1 MIVLFIESIIMIIKD
16 IILVREQSLTFFK
29 PILSFCVY
37 VYGMTYEEFYGTDY
51 DKFKNVLDHV
61 LNTIQSSLLDC
72 IQYTT
77 SRIKSP
83 ESVLKKIGNEYSLL
97 HDIIGV
103 RIICSF
109 VDEIYQVKDWI
120 LSCFEVVEVKD
131 YLRHPKPSGYRSL
144 HMIVKVDGCL
154 VEIQVRTIALDFWAN
169 LEHQI
174 HYKKDIEDEELIRS
188 ELKRCADEI
197 ASLDLSFQ
205 TIKDRIEG

>member
-1 MIVLFIESIIMIIKD
+1 MIAIFIESIIMIIKD
-16 IILVREQSLTFFK
+16 ITLVREQSLTFFK
-29 PILSFCVY
+29 PILSLYVY
-37 VYGMTYEEFYGTDY
+37 VYSMTYKEFYGTDY
-51 DKFKNVLDHV
+51 DQFKKVLDSV
-61 LNTIQSSLLDC
+61 LNTIELSSFDC

-83 ESVLKKIGNEYSLL
+83 ESVLKKIGDEYSLL

-109 VDEIYQVKDWI
+109 VDEIYTVKEWI
-120 LSCFEVVEVKD
+120 NSSFEVVEVRD

>member
-1 MIVLFIESIIMIIKD
+1 MIVLFIESIIMNIKD

-29 PILSFCVY
+29 PILSVVSY
-37 VYGMTYEEFYGTDY
+37 VYGMTYKEFYGSDY
-51 DKFKNVLDHV
+51 DQFKKVLDSV
-61 LNTIQSSLLDC
+61 LNTIELSSLAC

-83 ESVLKKIGNEYSLL
+83 ESVLKKIGNDYALL

-109 VDEIYQVKDWI
+109 VDEIYEVKDWI
-120 LSCFEVVEVKD
+120 NSSFEVVEVRD

-144 HMIVKVDGCL
+144 HVIIKVDGCF

-174 HYKKDIEDEELIRS
+174 HYKKDVEDEKLIRS

>member
-1 MIVLFIESIIMIIKD
+1 MN
-16 IILVREQSLTFFK
+16 
-29 PILSFCVY
+29 
-37 VYGMTYEEFYGTDY
+37 VYGMTYQEFYGSDY
-51 DKFKNVLDHV
+51 DKFKNVLNQV
-61 LNTIQSSLLDC
+61 LNTIQSSTFDC

-83 ESVLKKIGNEYSLL
+83 ESVLNKIGNDYSLL

-109 VDEIYQVKDWI
+109 VDEIYEVKDWI
-120 LSCFEVVEVKD
+120 FSCFKVVEIRD
-131 YLRHPKPSGYRSL
+131 YLKQPKPSGYRSL
-144 HMIVKVDGCL
+144 HVIIKVDGCL

-174 HYKKDIEDEELIRS
+174 HYKKHIEDEELIRS

>member
-1 MIVLFIESIIMIIKD
+1 
-16 IILVREQSLTFFK
+16 
-29 PILSFCVY
+29 
-37 VYGMTYEEFYGTDY
+37 MTYEEFYDADY
-51 DKFKNVLDHV
+51 QRFKEIIDFV
-61 LNTIQSSLLDC
+61 LNKIQSSSLDC
-72 IQYTT
+72 VQYTT

-83 ESVLKKIGNEYSLL
+83 ESVLKKGGDDYSLL

-109 VDEIYQVKDWI
+109 VDEIYQIKDWI
-120 LSCFEVVEVKD
+120 LSSFEVVEVRD
-131 YLRHPKPSGYRSL
+131 YLIHPKPSGYRSL
-144 HMIVKVDGCL
+144 HLIVKVNGCL

-174 HYKKDIEDEELIRS
+174 HYKKDIEDENLIRS

-205 TIKDRIEG
+205 AIKDRIEG

>member
-1 MIVLFIESIIMIIKD
+1 
-16 IILVREQSLTFFK
+16 
-29 PILSFCVY
+29 
-37 VYGMTYEEFYGTDY
+37 MTYEEFYGLEY
-51 DKFKNVLDHV
+51 DKFKNVLEHV
-61 LNTIQSSLLDC
+61 LNTIQSSSFDC

-83 ESVLKKIGNEYSLL
+83 ESVLKKIGNDYSLL

-109 VDEIYQVKDWI
+109 VDEIYEIKDWI
-120 LSCFEVVEVKD
+120 HSCFKVVEVRD
-131 YLRHPKPSGYRSL
+131 NLSYPKLSGYRSL
-144 HMIVKVDGCL
+144 HVIVKVDGCL

>member
-1 MIVLFIESIIMIIKD
+1 MIALFIESLITIIKD
-16 IILVREQSLTFFK
+16 IILVREQFLTFFK
-29 PILSFCVY
+29 PILSLCVY
-37 VYGMTYEEFYGTDY
+37 VYGMTYEEFYGSDY
-51 DKFKNVLDHV
+51 DKFKNVLNQV
-61 LNTIQSSLLDC
+61 LNTIQSSTLDC

-83 ESVLKKIGNEYSLL
+83 ESVLKKIGNDYSLL

-109 VDEIYQVKDWI
+109 VDEIYEVKDWI
-120 LSCFEVVEVKD
+120 VSYFKVVEIRD
-131 YLRHPKPSGYRSL
+131 YLKQPKPSGYRSL
-144 HMIVKVDGCL
+144 HVIIKVDGCL

-174 HYKKDIEDEELIRS
+174 HYKKHIEDEELIQS

>member
-1 MIVLFIESIIMIIKD
+1 
-16 IILVREQSLTFFK
+16 
-29 PILSFCVY
+29 
-37 VYGMTYEEFYGTDY
+37 MTYEEFYGMDY
-51 DKFKNVLDHV
+51 ERFKEVLDFV
-61 LNTIQSSLLDC
+61 LSSIEKSSLEC

-83 ESVLKKIGNEYSLL
+83 DSVLHKVGKNYSFL
-97 HDIIGV
+97 HDVIGV

-109 VDEIYQVKDWI
+109 VDEIYEIKNWI
-120 LSCFEVVEVKD
+120 ISVFNVVEIRD
-131 YLRHPKPSGYRSL
+131 YLTHPKPSGYRSL
-144 HMIVKVDGCL
+144 HMICEVKNCL
-154 VEIQVRTIALDFWAN
+154 VEIQIRTIALDFWAN

-174 HYKKDIEDEELIRS
+174 HYKKNVQDEVLIRQ

>member
-1 MIVLFIESIIMIIKD
+1 MIALFIEFIITIIKD

-29 PILSFCVY
+29 SILSLCMY
-37 VYGMTYEEFYGTDY
+37 VYGMTYEEFYGSDY
-51 DKFKNVLDHV
+51 DKFKNVLNQV
-61 LNTIQSSLLDC
+61 LNTIQSSTFDC

-83 ESVLKKIGNEYSLL
+83 ESVLNKIGNDYSLL

-109 VDEIYQVKDWI
+109 VDEIYEVKDWI
-120 LSCFEVVEVKD
+120 VSYFKVVEVRD
-131 YLRHPKPSGYRSL
+131 YLKHPKPSGYRSL
-144 HMIVKVDGCL
+144 HVIIKVDGCL

-174 HYKKDIEDEELIRS
+174 HYKKHIEDEELIRS

>member
-29 PILSFCVY
+29 QILSVCMY
-37 VYGMTYEEFYGTDY
+37 VYGMTYKEFYGTDY
-51 DKFKNVLDHV
+51 DQFKKVLDSV
-61 LNTIQSSLLDC
+61 LNTIHSSALAC
-72 IQYTT
+72 IQYT
-77 SRIKSP
+77 
-83 ESVLKKIGNEYSLL
+83 SVMKKIGNDYSLL

-109 VDEIYQVKDWI
+109 VDEIYEVKDWI
-120 LSCFEVVEVKD
+120 DSSFKVVEVRD
-131 YLRHPKPSGYRSL
+131 YLSHPKPSGYRSL
-144 HMIVKVDGCL
+144 HVICEVDGCL

-174 HYKKDIEDEELIRS
+174 HYKKHIEDEDLIRS

>member
-1 MIVLFIESIIMIIKD
+1 MIDLFIESIIMIIKD

-29 PILSFCVY
+29 AILSVVSY
-37 VYGMTYEEFYGTDY
+37 VYGMTYKEFYESDY
-51 DKFKNVLDHV
+51 DQFKKVLD
-61 LNTIQSSLLDC
+61 
-72 IQYTT
+72 
-77 SRIKSP
+77 
-83 ESVLKKIGNEYSLL
+83 SVLKKIGNDYALL

-109 VDEIYQVKDWI
+109 VDEIYEVKDWI
-120 LSCFEVVEVKD
+120 NSSFEVVQVRD

-144 HMIVKVDGCL
+144 HVIIKVDGCL

-174 HYKKDIEDEELIRS
+174 HYKKDIEDEKLIRS

>member
-29 PILSFCVY
+29 PILSIVSY
-37 VYGMTYEEFYGTDY
+37 VYGMTYKEFYGTDY
-51 DKFKNVLDHV
+51 DKFKKVLDSV
-61 LNTIQSSLLDC
+61 LNTIELSSLAC

-83 ESVLKKIGNEYSLL
+83 ESVLKKIGSDYSLL
-97 HDIIGV
+97 HDIIGA

-109 VDEIYQVKDWI
+109 VDEIDVIKDWI
-120 LSCFEVVEVKD
+120 CAHFEVVEVKD

-144 HMIVKVDGCL
+144 HVIIKVDGSL

-174 HYKKDIEDEELIRS
+174 HYKKDIEDEKLIRS

>member
-1 MIVLFIESIIMIIKD
+1 MIVLFIDFIITIIKD

-29 PILSFCVY
+29 SILSLCMY
-37 VYGMTYEEFYGTDY
+37 VYGMTYQEFYGSDY
-51 DKFKNVLDHV
+51 DKFKNVLNQV
-61 LNTIQSSLLDC
+61 LNTIQSSTLDC

-83 ESVLKKIGNEYSLL
+83 ESVLNKIGNDYSLL

-109 VDEIYQVKDWI
+109 VDEIYEVKDWI
-120 LSCFEVVEVKD
+120 VSYFKVVEIRD
-131 YLRHPKPSGYRSL
+131 YLKQPKPSGYRSL
-144 HMIVKVDGCL
+144 HVIIKVDGCL

-174 HYKKDIEDEELIRS
+174 HYKKHIEDEELIQS

>member
-1 MIVLFIESIIMIIKD
+1 
-16 IILVREQSLTFFK
+16 
-29 PILSFCVY
+29 
-37 VYGMTYEEFYGTDY
+37 MTYKEFYGSDY
-51 DKFKNVLDHV
+51 DQFKKVLDSI
-61 LNTIQSSLLDC
+61 LNMIELSSLAC

-83 ESVLKKIGNEYSLL
+83 ESVLKKIGNDYALL

-109 VDEIYQVKDWI
+109 VDEIYEVKDWI
-120 LSCFEVVEVKD
+120 HSCFKVVEVRD
-131 YLRHPKPSGYRSL
+131 YLSHPKPSGYRSL
-144 HMIVKVDGCL
+144 HVICEVDGCL

-174 HYKKDIEDEELIRS
+174 HYKKHIEDEDLIRS

>member
-1 MIVLFIESIIMIIKD
+1 MIVLFIEFIIMTIKD
-16 IILVREQSLTFFK
+16 ITLVREQSLTFFK
-29 PILSFCVY
+29 QILSVVSY
-37 VYGMTYEEFYGTDY
+37 VYGMTYKEFYGTDY
-51 DKFKNVLDHV
+51 DKFKEVLDHI
-61 LNTIQSSLLDC
+61 LNTIQSGSLDC

-83 ESVLKKIGNEYSLL
+83 ESVLKKIGNDYSLL

-109 VDEIYQVKDWI
+109 VDEMYQVKDWI
-120 LSCFEVVEVKD
+120 NSSFEVVQVRD

-144 HMIVKVDGCL
+144 HVIINIDGCL

>member
-1 MIVLFIESIIMIIKD
+1 MIALFIESIITIIKD
-16 IILVREQSLTFFK
+16 IILVREQFLTFFK
-29 PILSFCVY
+29 PILSLCVY
-37 VYGMTYEEFYGTDY
+37 VYGMTYEEFYGSDY
-51 DKFKNVLDHV
+51 DKFKNVLNQV
-61 LNTIQSSLLDC
+61 LNTIQSSTLDC

-83 ESVLKKIGNEYSLL
+83 ESVLKKIGNDYSLL

-109 VDEIYQVKDWI
+109 VDEIYEVKDWI
-120 LSCFEVVEVKD
+120 VSYFKVVEIRD
-131 YLRHPKPSGYRSL
+131 YLKQPKPSGYRSL
-144 HMIVKVDGCL
+144 HVIIKVDGCL

-174 HYKKDIEDEELIRS
+174 HYKKHIEDEELIQS

>member
-29 PILSFCVY
+29 AILSVVSY
-37 VYGMTYEEFYGTDY
+37 VYGMPYKEFYGSDY
-51 DKFKNVLDHV
+51 DQFKKVLDSV
-61 LNTIQSSLLDC
+61 LNTIESSSLAC

-83 ESVLKKIGNEYSLL
+83 ESVLKKIGNDYALL

-109 VDEIYQVKDWI
+109 VDEIY
-120 LSCFEVVEVKD
+120 EVRD

-144 HMIVKVDGCL
+144 HVIIKVDGCF

-174 HYKKDIEDEELIRS
+174 HYKKDVEDEKLIRS

>member
-1 MIVLFIESIIMIIKD
+1 
-16 IILVREQSLTFFK
+16 
-29 PILSFCVY
+29 
-37 VYGMTYEEFYGTDY
+37 MTYEEFYGMDY
-51 DKFKNVLDHV
+51 ERFKEVLDFV
-61 LNTIQSSLLDC
+61 LSSIEKSSLEC

-83 ESVLKKIGNEYSLL
+83 DSVLHKVGKNYSFL
-97 HDIIGV
+97 HDVIGV

-109 VDEIYQVKDWI
+109 VDEIYEIKDW
-120 LSCFEVVEVKD
+120 LTSLFYVVEIKD
-131 YLRHPKPSGYRSL
+131 YLKQPKPSGYRSL
-144 HMIVKVDGCL
+144 HVICEVKNCL
-154 VEIQVRTIALDFWAN
+154 VEIQIRMIALDFWAN

-174 HYKKDIEDEELIRS
+174 HYKKNVQDEVLIRQ

>member
-29 PILSFCVY
+29 PILSVCMY
-37 VYGMTYEEFYGTDY
+37 VYGMTYKEFYGTDY
-51 DKFKNVLDHV
+51 DWFKKVLDFV
-61 LNTIQSSLLDC
+61 LNKIQSSSLEC

-83 ESVLKKIGNEYSLL
+83 ESVLKKIGDEYSLL

-103 RIICSF
+103 RVICSF
-109 VDEIYQVKDWI
+109 VDEIYEVKDWI
-120 LSCFEVVEVKD
+120 VSCFKVVEIRD
-131 YLRHPKPSGYRSL
+131 YLKQPKPSGYRSL
-144 HMIVKVDGCL
+144 HVICEVDGCL

-174 HYKKDIEDEELIRS
+174 HYKKHIEDEELIRS

>member
-1 MIVLFIESIIMIIKD
+1 
-16 IILVREQSLTFFK
+16 
-29 PILSFCVY
+29 
-37 VYGMTYEEFYGTDY
+37 MTYKEFYRTDY
-51 DKFKNVLDHV
+51 DKFKKVLDHV
-61 LNTIQSSLLDC
+61 LNMIQSCSLDC

-83 ESVLKKIGNEYSLL
+83 ESVLKKIGNNYSLL
-97 HDIIGV
+97 YDIIGV

-109 VDEIYQVKDWI
+109 VDEMYQVKDWI
-120 LSCFEVVEVKD
+120 ISSFEVVEVRD

-144 HMIVKVDGCL
+144 HVIINVDGCL

>member
-1 MIVLFIESIIMIIKD
+1 
-16 IILVREQSLTFFK
+16 
-29 PILSFCVY
+29 
-37 VYGMTYEEFYGTDY
+37 MTYKEFYGSDY
-51 DKFKNVLDHV
+51 DQFKKILDSV
-61 LNTIQSSLLDC
+61 LNTIESSSLAC

-83 ESVLKKIGNEYSLL
+83 ESVLKKIGNDYALL

-109 VDEIYQVKDWI
+109 VDEMYQVKDWI
-120 LSCFEVVEVKD
+120 NSSFEVVEVRD

-144 HMIVKVDGCL
+144 HVIINV
-154 VEIQVRTIALDFWAN
+154 
-169 LEHQI
+169 EHQI
-174 HYKKDIEDEELIRS
+174 HYKKDIEDEKLIRS

>member
-1 MIVLFIESIIMIIKD
+1 MIVLFIESIIMNIKD

-29 PILSFCVY
+29 PILSLCVY
-37 VYGMTYEEFYGTDY
+37 VYCMAYEEFYGTDY
-51 DKFKNVLDHV
+51 DKFKKVLDSV
-61 LNTIQSSLLDC
+61 LNTIQSSSFDC

-83 ESVLKKIGNEYSLL
+83 ESVLEKIGNDYSLL

-109 VDEIYQVKDWI
+109 VDEIYQVKEWI
-120 LSCFEVVEVKD
+120 NSSFEVVEVRD

-144 HMIVKVDGCL
+144 HVIVKVNECL

>member
-1 MIVLFIESIIMIIKD
+1 MIALFIEFIIMIIKD

-29 PILSFCVY
+29 PILSLCMY
-37 VYGMTYEEFYGTDY
+37 VYGMTYQEFYGSDY
-51 DKFKNVLDHV
+51 DQFKKVLDSV
-61 LNTIQSSLLDC
+61 LNTIELSSLAC

-83 ESVLKKIGNEYSLL
+83 ESVLKKIGNDYSLL

-109 VDEIYQVKDWI
+109 VDEIYEVKNWI
-120 LSCFEVVEVKD
+120 FSCFKVVEIRD
-131 YLRHPKPSGYRSL
+131 YLKQPKPSGYRSL
-144 HMIVKVDGCL
+144 HVIIKVDGCL

-174 HYKKDIEDEELIRS
+174 HYKKHIEDEELIRS

-205 TIKDRIEG
+205 AIKDRIEG

>member
-1 MIVLFIESIIMIIKD
+1 MIALFIEFIIMIIKD

-29 PILSFCVY
+29 SILSLCMY
-37 VYGMTYEEFYGTDY
+37 VYGMTYQEFYGSDY
-51 DKFKNVLDHV
+51 DTFKNVLNQV
-61 LNTIQSSLLDC
+61 LNTIQSSTLDC

-83 ESVLKKIGNEYSLL
+83 ESVLNKIGNDYSLL

-109 VDEIYQVKDWI
+109 VDEIYEVKDWI
-120 LSCFEVVEVKD
+120 VSYFKVVEIRD
-131 YLRHPKPSGYRSL
+131 YLKQPKPSGYRSL
-144 HMIVKVDGCL
+144 HVIIKVDGCL

-174 HYKKDIEDEELIRS
+174 HYKKHIEDEELIRS

-205 TIKDRIEG
+205 AIKDRIEG

>member
-1 MIVLFIESIIMIIKD
+1 
-16 IILVREQSLTFFK
+16 
-29 PILSFCVY
+29 
-37 VYGMTYEEFYGTDY
+37 MTYKEFYGSDY
-51 DKFKNVLDHV
+51 DTFKNVLDKV
-61 LNTIQSSLLDC
+61 LNTIHSNALAC

-83 ESVLKKIGNEYSLL
+83 ESVMKKIGNEYSLL
-97 HDIIGV
+97 HDIIGA

-109 VDEIYQVKDWI
+109 VDEIYEVKDWI
-120 LSCFEVVEVKD
+120 HSCFKVVEVRD
-131 YLRHPKPSGYRSL
+131 YL
-144 HMIVKVDGCL
+144 ICEVDGCL
-154 VEIQVRTIALDFWAN
+154 VEIQVRTIALDIWAN

-174 HYKKDIEDEELIRS
+174 HYKKHIEDEDLIRS

>member
-1 MIVLFIESIIMIIKD
+1 
-16 IILVREQSLTFFK
+16 
-29 PILSFCVY
+29 
-37 VYGMTYEEFYGTDY
+37 MTYEEFYGIEY
-51 DKFKNVLDHV
+51 DKFKNVLEHV
-61 LNTIQSSLLDC
+61 LNTIQSSSFDC

-83 ESVLKKIGNEYSLL
+83 ESVLKKIGNDYSLL

-109 VDEIYQVKDWI
+109 VDEIYEIKDWI
-120 LSCFEVVEVKD
+120 HSCFKVVEVRD
-131 YLRHPKPSGYRSL
+131 NLSYPKLSGYRSL
-144 HMIVKVDGCL
+144 HVIVKVDGCL

>member
-1 MIVLFIESIIMIIKD
+1 MIVLFIEFIITIIKD

-29 PILSFCVY
+29 SILSLCMY
-37 VYGMTYEEFYGTDY
+37 VYGMTYQEFYGSDY
-51 DKFKNVLDHV
+51 DKFKNVLNQV
-61 LNTIQSSLLDC
+61 LNTIQSSTFDC

-83 ESVLKKIGNEYSLL
+83 ESVLKKIGNDYSLL

-109 VDEIYQVKDWI
+109 VDEIYEVKNWI
-120 LSCFEVVEVKD
+120 FSCFKVVEIRD
-131 YLRHPKPSGYRSL
+131 YLKQPKPSGYRSL
-144 HMIVKVDGCL
+144 HVIIKVDGCL

-174 HYKKDIEDEELIRS
+174 HYKKHIEDEELIRS

-205 TIKDRIEG
+205 AIKDRIEG

>member
-1 MIVLFIESIIMIIKD
+1 
-16 IILVREQSLTFFK
+16 
-29 PILSFCVY
+29 
-37 VYGMTYEEFYGTDY
+37 MTYKEFYGSDY
-51 DKFKNVLDHV
+51 DTFKNVLDKV
-61 LNTIQSSLLDC
+61 LNTIHSSALAC

-83 ESVLKKIGNEYSLL
+83 ESVLNKIGNDYSLL

-109 VDEIYQVKDWI
+109 VDEIYEVKNWI
-120 LSCFEVVEVKD
+120 FSCFKVVEVRD
-131 YLRHPKPSGYRSL
+131 YLKQPKPSGYRSL
-144 HMIVKVDGCL
+144 HVIIKVDGYL

-174 HYKKDIEDEELIRS
+174 HYKKHIEDEELIRS

-205 TIKDRIEG
+205 AIKDRIEG

>member
-1 MIVLFIESIIMIIKD
+1 
-16 IILVREQSLTFFK
+16 
-29 PILSFCVY
+29 
-37 VYGMTYEEFYGTDY
+37 MTYKEFYGTDY
-51 DKFKNVLDHV
+51 DKFKKVLDSV
-61 LNTIQSSLLDC
+61 LNTIHSSSLTC

-83 ESVLKKIGNEYSLL
+83 ESVLKKIGNDYALL
-97 HDIIGV
+97 HDIIGI

-109 VDEIYQVKDWI
+109 VDEIYEVKDWI
-120 LSCFEVVEVKD
+120 NSSFEVVQVRD

-144 HMIVKVDGCL
+144 HVIIKVDGCL

-174 HYKKDIEDEELIRS
+174 HYKKDIEDKKLIRS

>member
-1 MIVLFIESIIMIIKD
+1 
-16 IILVREQSLTFFK
+16 
-29 PILSFCVY
+29 
-37 VYGMTYEEFYGTDY
+37 MTYKEFYRTDY
-51 DKFKNVLDHV
+51 DKFKKVLDHV
-61 LNTIQSSLLDC
+61 LNMIQSCSLDC

-83 ESVLKKIGNEYSLL
+83 ESVLKKIGNNYSLL

-109 VDEIYQVKDWI
+109 VDEMYQVKDWI
-120 LSCFEVVEVKD
+120 LSCFEVVEVRG
-131 YLRHPKPSGYRSL
+131 YLRYPKPSGYRSL
-144 HMIVKVDGCL
+144 HVICKVDGCL
-154 VEIQVRTIALDFWAN
+154 IEIQVRTIALDFWAN

>member
-1 MIVLFIESIIMIIKD
+1 
-16 IILVREQSLTFFK
+16 
-29 PILSFCVY
+29 
-37 VYGMTYEEFYGTDY
+37 MTYKEFYGTDY
-51 DKFKNVLDHV
+51 DKFKNVLDTV
-61 LNTIQSSLLDC
+61 FNTIQSSSLAC

-83 ESVLKKIGNEYSLL
+83 ESVMKKVGDDYSLL

-109 VDEIYQVKDWI
+109 VDEINQVKDWI
-120 LSCFEVVEVKD
+120 LSCFEVVEVRD
-131 YLRHPKPSGYRSL
+131 YLKHPKPSGYRSL
-144 HMIVKVDGCL
+144 HMIIKEDGCL

-174 HYKKDIEDEELIRS
+174 HYKKDIEDEKLIRS

>member
-1 MIVLFIESIIMIIKD
+1 MIALFIGSIITIIKD

-29 PILSFCVY
+29 PILSLCMY
-37 VYGMTYEEFYGTDY
+37 AYGMTYEEFYGSDY
-51 DKFKNVLDHV
+51 DKFKNVLNQV
-61 LNTIQSSLLDC
+61 LNTIQSSTFDC

-83 ESVLKKIGNEYSLL
+83 ESVLNKIGNDYSLL

-109 VDEIYQVKDWI
+109 VDEIY
-120 LSCFEVVEVKD
+120 EVKD
-131 YLRHPKPSGYRSL
+131 RIVSYFKVVEIRDYLKQPKPSGYRSL
-144 HMIVKVDGCL
+144 HVIIKVDGCL

-174 HYKKDIEDEELIRS
+174 HYKKHIEDEELIRS